1 LRLSDV
7 IERNQGIRLF
17 SLATGSNAARN
28 VASYLLELGHTNI
41 AYISY
46 LHRSDWSKARLCGL
60 QEIYNRY
67 GNGARVY
74 PCTMD
79 KYGFFN
85 EFCDQVKDAEYY
97 FPSITSQMSDSQ
109 MPSTVIR
116 VLNSIKDKFTSQMV
130 NEVIKTYMEILF
142 KKAASISNVTAWVCA
157 NDFMATMAIDF
168 IKRNMDKKIALVGF
182 DDTFLAFRNGLTSY
196 NFNIQSLVQLMLA
209 HILNPS
215 VDVPAKRLIPF
226 EIEGLLVVRNTTF
239 KKV

>member
-1 LRLSDV
+1 
-7 IERNQGIRLF
+7 
-17 SLATGSNAARN
+17 
-28 VASYLLELGHTNI
+28 
-41 AYISY
+41 
-46 LHRSDWSKARLCGL
+46 
-60 QEIYNRY
+60 
-67 GNGARVY
+67 
-74 PCTMD
+74 
-79 KYGFFN
+79 
-85 EFCDQVKDAEYY
+85 
-97 FPSITSQMSDSQ
+97 
-109 MPSTVIR
+109 
-116 VLNSIKDKFTSQMV
+116 MV